1 MAWLPKASTGSVN
14 GGGHPIDDNNI
25 EREYDGCGGGG
36 KRNDAFS
43 RLPLISVQVYG
54 SMHL

>member
-36 KRNDAFS
+36 GGREMM
-43 RLPLISVQVYG
+43 PSVG
-54 SMHL
+54 CH